1 MKTVSKGTGFEPRG
15 RPQNRGVRSVGFPAT
30 ARRKSATVWRQN
42 RSVQTP
48 LSTSARRASSTFI
61 RLKSASRFPSSSR
74 KVAPVGVIE
83 SIRSSLKHRKS
94 FANSHQAASSQT
106 GPKTLMESGRMQFAT
121 PRSGAAP
128 WLSSKIRRH
137 FLIRTRSFNP
147 WSGTANNAVVR

>member
-1 MKTVSKGTGFEPRG
+1 MNLQRYF
-15 RPQNRGVRSVGFPAT
+15 GVRKHFSRCLSCAGPLKPAVRSMGAVAI
-30 ARRKSATVWRQN
+30 ARRQH
-42 RSVQTP
+42 RSVLKP
-48 LSTSARRASSTFI
+48 LSNPVGRASSALI

-74 KVAPVGVIE
+74 KVAPVGVME

-106 GPKTLMESGRMQFAT
+106 GPKKLMESGRMQFAT

-147 WSGTANNAVVR
+147 WSGTANNAVVQ